1 MELSQSQSQEM
12 LASNQRPIPLKRRAD
27 LVIAEIDYLG
37 VGYQVIK
44 DPVGLKYHRL
54 QKEQFKIL
62 DLLDGSRSLEQVR
75 DDLKEH
81 FPTLQVTLSD
91 IQQLITDLHKKGL
104 VVSERPG
111 QGAAVVRER
120 RKEKNQKLK
129 QTLMSLLYL
138 RLPGWDPEATL
149 RWMYPYLQ
157 WIFWKPVVWACVLFC
172 TTAWLML
179 GAQFDEFQ
187 SRLPE
192 FQTFFGWPNLI
203 YLWVTLGAAKI
214 VHEFGHGLSCH
225 HYGGECH
232 EMGVMLLVFS
242 PCLYCDVTDSWM
254 MKNKWH
260 RIIIGAAGMYIEVII
275 SAAAI
280 YIWWFTKPGML
291 HFLAL
296 NTFFV
301 TTITT
306 VIFNANPLMRFDGY
320 YMMSDFLEIPN
331 LRAKSD
337 KMLRESFSWYCLGI
351 ESRPD
356 PFMPETGKAWFVTYA
371 IAAWCYRW
379 VILVSISMFLYTVL
393 KPYDLQSLGITL
405 AIFSMAGIVFAMFKN
420 VYQIV
425 ATPRVEPMSKIKIF
439 FSLLIAG
446 SIGYL
451 IAIIP
456 VPWYHFAPFTIEP
469 VDVARVTS
477 GPTGGR
483 LMLPSEYRDFY
494 EGIQKEQS
502 AALSDP
508 NGFTEDVDVVVELGQ
523 TPFDLL
529 AELPKPDEYLGVPI
543 AGQKVEEGQVLF
555 ILQDQQ
561 AVGLRDELSQ
571 LLIQWNSK
579 VEVAAKYNTSKLQSN
594 GLTGEERQT
603 YKSDVTYELST
614 TQEQMMNFRSR
625 MDQIMDLL
633 RGRVVESP
641 VSGTVIATD
650 RVPEPKRDE
659 INRTKLERWHGTP
672 LDPKN
677 AGCFVD
683 PGMEILKI
691 APSEQLQAV
700 LFIDQADRED
710 LQDGAEVELKLD
722 HLPAISYVAPVTL
735 FSRRGEKIAPEALTT
750 KYGGSLATRPDDK
763 GQEALASTAYR
774 ATVEMHFIHDESKN
788 DVVLI
793 EPGMRGNARFLID
806 DRTVWEWGVRYVY
819 ETFRFRL

>member
-1 MELSQSQSQEM
+1 MQLSESQSQEM
-12 LASNQRPIPLKRRAD
+12 LASNQRPIPLRRRAD

-54 QKEQFKIL
+54 QREQFKIL
-62 DLLDGSRSLEQVR
+62 DLLDGTRSLEQVR
-75 DDLKEH
+75 EDLKEF

-91 IQQLITDLHKKGL
+91 IQQLITDLYKKGL
-104 VVSERPG
+104 VVSERTG

-120 RKEKNQKLK
+120 RKERNQKIK
-129 QTLMSLLYL
+129 QTLMSLLYM

-149 RWMYPYLQ
+149 RWMYPYLR
-157 WIFWKPVVWACVLFC
+157 WVFAKPVVWACMIFVAS
-172 TTAWLML
+172 AWLML

-203 YLWVTLGAAKI
+203 YLWATLGIAKI
-214 VHEFGHGLSCH
+214 IHEFGHGLSCH
-225 HYGGECH
+225 HFGGECH
-232 EMGVMLLVFS
+232 EMGIMLLVFS

-275 SAAAI
+275 SAIAI
-280 YIWWFTKPGML
+280 YVWWFTKPGML

-356 PFMPETGKAWFVTYA
+356 PFMPETGKAWFVAYA
-371 IAAWCYRW
+371 VAAWCYRW

-405 AIFSMAGIVFAMFKN
+405 ALFSMAGIVFAMFKN
-420 VYQIV
+420 IYQII
-425 ATPRVEPMSKIKIF
+425 ATPRVEPMSKLKIF
-439 FSLLIAG
+439 LSLTVAG
-446 SIGYL
+446 TVAYL
-451 IAIIP
+451 VASIP
-456 VPWYHFAPFTIEP
+456 VPWYHFAPLTIEP
-469 VDVARVTS
+469 VDVTRVTS
-477 GPTGGR
+477 GPVGGR
-483 LMLPSEYRDFY
+483 ILQPQEYRQFCDDLAKEQKQAFVVQSTGVELDFQQLESLLERKEFNLLEKLPSPDQYAFFPQPGDTVSKGQILFV
-494 EGIQKEQS
+494 I
-502 AALSDP
+502 
-508 NGFTEDVDVVVELGQ
+508 EDMQMVN
-523 TPFDLL
+523 
-529 AELPKPDEYLGVPI
+529 
-543 AGQKVEEGQVLF
+543 
-555 ILQDQQ
+555 
-561 AVGLRDELSQ
+561 LRDELSQ
-571 LLIQWNSK
+571 LLIEWSWQI
-579 VEVAAKYNTSKLQSN
+579 EVANQHFNSAGKYNEDKTDQLPQDMSFEVHQSQERMMTLQA
-594 GLTGEERQT
+594 
-603 YKSDVTYELST
+603 
-614 TQEQMMNFRSR
+614 R
-625 MDQIMDLL
+625 MDQVMDLI
-633 RGRVVESP
+633 RGRIVESP
-641 VSGTVIATD
+641 VTGTVVAPD

-672 LDPKN
+672 LDSKN
-677 AGCFVD
+677 YGCFVE

-691 APSEQLQAV
+691 APSDKLQAV
-700 LFIDQADRED
+700 LFIDQSDRED
-710 LQDGAEVELKLD
+710 LSDGMPVELKMD
-722 HLPAISYVAPVTL
+722 HLPDLTYTAPVTL
-735 FSRRGEKIAPEALTT
+735 FSRRGEKIAPQSLTT
-750 KYGGSLATRPDDK
+750 KYGGSLGTRPDDK
-763 GQEALASTAYR
+763 GQETLTSTAYR
-774 ATVEMHFIHDESKN
+774 ATVEMHFIHEESKY
-788 DVVLI
+788 DAALI
-793 EPGMRGNARFLID
+793 KPGMRGTARFLID
-806 DRTVWEWGVRYVY
+806 DRTVWQWTMRYIY

>member
-12 LASNQRPIPLKRRAD
+12 LASNQRPIPLMRRAD

-54 QKEQFKIL
+54 QREQFKIL
-62 DLLDGSRSLEQVR
+62 DLLDGTRSLEQVK
-75 DDLKEH
+75 DDLKDA

-120 RKEKNQKLK
+120 RKEKTQKLK
-129 QTLMSLLYL
+129 QTLMSLMYL

-149 RWMYPYLQ
+149 RWMYPYMK
-157 WIFWKPVVWACVLFC
+157 WVFWKPVVWMCVLFC
-172 TTAWLML
+172 TSAWLML
-179 GAQFDEFQ
+179 GAQFEEFQ

-192 FQTFFGWPNLI
+192 FQSFFGWPNLI

-214 VHEFGHGLSCH
+214 IHEFGHGLSCH

-275 SAAAI
+275 SAIAI
-280 YIWWFTKPGML
+280 YVWWFTKPGML

-337 KMLRESFSWYCLGI
+337 KMLREAFSWYCLGI

-356 PFMPETGKAWFVTYA
+356 PFMPETGKAWFVSYA
-371 IAAWCYRW
+371 IAAWSYRW

-405 AIFSMAGIVFAMFKN
+405 AIFSMSGIVFSMLKN

-446 SIGYL
+446 SVVYL
-451 IAIIP
+451 VANIP
-456 VPWYHFAPFTIEP
+456 VPWYHFAPFTMEP

-477 GPTGGR
+477 GPTGGQ
-483 LMLPSEYRDFY
+483 LMPPDDYREFH
-494 EGIQKEQS
+494 EGIRKEQQE
-502 AALSDP
+502 AINLINWPALEK
-508 NGFTEDVDVVVELGQ
+508 GLGQ
-523 TPFDLL
+523 SKFDLL
-529 AELPKPDEYLGVPI
+529 TALPSPEEYTRLP
-543 AGQKVEEGQVLF
+543 QPNQHVEESEVLF
-555 ILQDQQ
+555 IVMDQQ
-561 AVGLRDELSQ
+561 AIGLRDELSQ
-571 LLIQWNSK
+571 LLIQWKSGI
-579 VEVAAKYNTSKLQSN
+579 AIAKSHLDARGRSN
-594 GLTGEERQT
+594 GLTGE
-603 YKSDVTYELST
+603 
-614 TQEQMMNFRSR
+614 QEQRMPADMSFDVYKIRNQMTGYRAR
-625 MDQIMDLL
+625 MDQVMNLL
-633 RGRVVESP
+633 QARVIRSP
-641 VSGTVIATD
+641 ISGTVVATD
-650 RVPEPKRDE
+650 RVPEPKRDDV
-659 INRTKLERWHGTP
+659 NRTKLDRWHGTP
-672 LDPKN
+672 LDEEN
-677 AGCFVD
+677 RGCFVD
-683 PGMEILKI
+683 PGMEIMKI
-691 APSEQLQAV
+691 APSDELQAV
-700 LFIDQADRED
+700 LFIDQSDRED
-710 LQDGAEVELKLD
+710 LADNMEVELKLD
-722 HLPAISYVAPVTL
+722 HLPGVSYIAPVTL

-750 KYGGSLATRPDDK
+750 KYGGTLATRPDDK
-763 GQEALASTAYR
+763 GQEALTSTAYR

-788 DVVLI
+788 DRVLI
-793 EPGMRGNARFLID
+793 EPGMRGTARFLID
-806 DRTVWEWGVRYVY
+806 DRTVWQWLMRYVY
-819 ETFRFRL
+819 ETFRFRM

>member
-27 LVIAEIDYLG
+27 LDIAEIDYLG

-54 QKEQFKIL
+54 QKEQFTIL
-62 DLLDGSRSLEQVR
+62 DLLDGSRSLEQVK
-75 DDLKEH
+75 DDLKLA

-120 RKEKNQKLK
+120 RKEKTQKLK
-129 QTLMSLLYL
+129 QTLMSLMYL

-149 RWMYPYLQ
+149 RWMYPYFK
-157 WIFWKPVVWACVLFC
+157 WVFWKPVVWMCVLFC
-172 TTAWLML
+172 ASAWLML
-179 GAQFDEFQ
+179 GAQFEEFQ

-192 FQTFFGWPNLI
+192 FQSFFGWPNLI

-275 SAAAI
+275 SAIAI
-280 YIWWFTKPGML
+280 YVWWFTKPGML

-337 KMLRESFSWYCLGI
+337 KMLREAFSWYCLGI

-405 AIFSMAGIVFAMFKN
+405 AIISMAGIVFAMFKN
-420 VYQIV
+420 VYQII

-446 SIGYL
+446 SVCYVVANIQ
-451 IAIIP
+451 
-456 VPWYHFAPFTIEP
+456 VPWYHFAPFTMEP

-477 GPTGGR
+477 GPTGGQI
-483 LMLPSEYRDFY
+483 MPPDEYRKFH
-494 EGIQKEQS
+494 EGIRKEQEIATQNIDWS
-502 AALSDP
+502 VL
-508 NGFTEDVDVVVELGQ
+508 EKVLGQ
-523 TPFDLL
+523 TEFNLVTALPAVD
-529 AELPKPDEYLGVPI
+529 EYTQLPKPNERV
-543 AGQKVEEGQVLF
+543 QEGQVLF
-555 ILQDQQ
+555 VVMDQQ
-561 AVGLRDELSQ
+561 AIALRDELSQ
-571 LLIQWNSK
+571 LLVQWRSNIGIAESHLDS
-579 VEVAAKYNTSKLQSN
+579 EGRSN
-594 GLTGEERQT
+594 GLTGEKEQRMPDDMS
-603 YKSDVTYELST
+603 YEIHKVSD
-614 TQEQMMNFRSR
+614 QMMGYRAR
-625 MDQIMDLL
+625 MDQVMNLL
-633 RGRVVESP
+633 KSRVVRSP
-641 VSGTVIATD
+641 ISGTVVSTD
-650 RVPEPKRDE
+650 RIPEPKRDDV
-659 INRTKLERWHGTP
+659 NRTKLDRWHGTP
-672 LDPKN
+672 LDQKN
-677 AGCFVD
+677 RGCFVD

-691 APSEQLQAV
+691 APSDELQAV
-700 LFIDQADRED
+700 LFIDQSDRED
-710 LQDGAEVELKLD
+710 LSDYMEVELKLD
-722 HLPAISYVAPVTL
+722 HLPGVSYVAPVTL
-735 FSRRGEKIAPEALTT
+735 FSRQGEKVAPEALTT
-750 KYGGSLATRPDDK
+750 KYGGPLGTRPDDK
-763 GQEALASTAYR
+763 GQETLTSTAYR
-774 ATVEMHFIHDESKN
+774 ATVEMHFIHDESKQ
-788 DVVLI
+788 DRVLI
-793 EPGMRGNARFLID
+793 EPGMRGTARFLID
-806 DRTVWEWGVRYVY
+806 DRTVWQWLMRYVY